1 MSDNSLQIASV
12 VMCSVILALILLA
25 AYFMWRQWKS
35 FRNLLHI
42 KPKVRSI
49 I

>member
-12 VMCSVILALILLA
+12 VMCSIILALILLA
-25 AYFMWRQWKS
+25 AYFMWRQWNS

-42 KPKVRSI
+42 KPKRSNI
-49 I
+49 